1 MGFSCCFWYQDVK
14 KLFLNKSNLAYKQCL
29 RFEEYPSYLV
39 MEQLLLVRERST
51 WGVVMCSPAVT
62 CYCPRFPLGRSW
74 KQHLQDHPARRCI
87 AGTWMGTA
95 NRRRNRRDSWK
106 SILPAC
112 PIFLKPW
119 SWYIWNV
126 FNIRNTIQN
135 QQCRHAFW
143 LLCYIFSVTW
153 KNCSFWGDSI
163 VFWRLK
169 WGIHI
174 IKID

>member
-1 MGFSCCFWYQDVK
+1 M
-14 KLFLNKSNLAYKQCL
+14 FLTESNLAYKQCL

-39 MEQLLLVRERST
+39 MEQLLLVRVRST

-106 SILPAC
+106 SILPA
-112 PIFLKPW
+112 PFSKNLGHA
-119 SWYIWNV
+119 WYIWNV
-126 FNIRNTIQN
+126 FNQKHNWKQPKIMPS
-135 QQCRHAFW
+135 
-143 LLCYIFSVTW
+143 LLPTVFSVLLGKTVLF
-153 KNCSFWGDSI
+153 NEI
-163 VFWRLK
+163 Q
-169 WGIHI
+169 
-174 IKID
+174 